1 VATCGNAAPLKR
13 PRGKPPSVGIGKMQ
27 APPTQLR
34 AQDAILFDQVL
45 ERVRLLAI
53 QPAIKT
59 ANQIWSADMSIT
71 TRVGQDLAIS
81 GKHFQSA

>member
-1 VATCGNAAPLKR
+1 MALLIAGRGFTQTSDAELLKINH
-13 PRGKPPSVGIGKMQ
+13 PIVSG
-27 APPTQLR
+27 TQLH